1 MKGID
6 CLEFQ
11 GRVTSTDIGIVF
23 LPLEIDI
30 SGVFRKG
37 PCGNTRDDN
46 LASSE
51 VRERRIGQHA
61 KNPELLA
68 CMGSRSS
75 ALLLAAIA
83 IDQERGR
90 LANLI
95 QDVKYSLI
103 KTAAME
109 PYGFIVYLTLHS
121 GRR

>member
-1 MKGID
+1 MVEID
-6 CLEFQ
+6 CLEFH
-11 GRVTSTDIGIVF
+11 GRTNPTAIGIVI
-23 LPLEIDI
+23 LSLEIDI
-30 SGVFRKG
+30 SGVFRKS

-103 KTAAME
+103 KTAAIE
-109 PYGFIVYLTLHS
+109 PYGFIINLILDS
-121 GRR
+121 NL